1 MTPSLL
7 LLRLQRLGKGLR
19 LEKDQGAKKSY
30 TRDCLRIT
38 FIVPTLGKMGE
49 PSTLLTRMFKRLI
62 RFLLKHLGVEM
73 PVKLIVV
80 DHQRNIWGITTQT
93 SGLPMTAD
101 VRRAPFGAFL
111 LAGPPRGHSTI
122 TQ

>member
-1 MTPSLL
+1 LTPSLL

-19 LEKDQGAKKSY
+19 LEKDQIAKKSY

-49 PSTLLTRMFKRLI
+49 PSTLLLTRMFKRLI

-80 DHQRNIWGITTQT
+80 GHQRNIWGITT
-93 SGLPMTAD
+93 
-101 VRRAPFGAFL
+101 
-111 LAGPPRGHSTI
+111 
-122 TQ
+122 